1 MSSSSV
7 QINPLRRVIYRE
19 FEEPHEKDLINI
31 NDIKKYCGDDRY
43 IVQNGELIKYENL
56 KK

>member
-1 MSSSSV
+1 MSSPV
-7 QINPLRRVIYRE
+7 QINPLKRVIYRE